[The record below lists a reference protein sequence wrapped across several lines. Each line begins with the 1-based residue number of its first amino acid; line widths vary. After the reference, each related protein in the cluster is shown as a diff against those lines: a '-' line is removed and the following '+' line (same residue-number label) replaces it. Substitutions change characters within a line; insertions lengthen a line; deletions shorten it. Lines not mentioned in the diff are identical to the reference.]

1 MITEIIGYAASFLVA
16 VSLVMVSI
24 VRLRLINLAGAVTF
38 VVYGA
43 LIGSIPIVLTNG
55 FITAVNVYYLQKL
68 LRRNTRAF
76 AYLPA
81 GPEQRQ
87 RVEEFLNA
95 YETDIHRYY
104 PLFRRSHVERALGGL
119 GTVYLCVKNLKMVG
133 IAAFVP
139 VPKGDE
145 LTVPEHRQAMA
156 YIHEEL
162 FPRHTV
168 YMPLDYVAP
177 KYRDIGLVSKLYQR
191 VLAELQADTRFIVAI
206 TDPANA
212 TSHKFLRRNGYERHR
227 DFGRYG
233 LYVRTVSA
241 TP

>member
-16 VSLVMVSI
+16 ISLVMVSI
-24 VRLRLINLAGAVTF
+24 VRLRFINLAGAVTF
-38 VVYGA
+38 VVYGT
-43 LIGSIPIVLTNG
+43 LIGSIPIILTNG

-87 RVEEFLNA
+87 RMEEFIEA
-95 YETDIHRYY
+95 YEQDVRRFY
-104 PLFRRSHVERALGGL
+104 PLFQRGLVERALDGP
-119 GTVYLCVKNLKMVG
+119 GTVYLCLKNLKMVG

-139 VPKGDE
+139 VPAAEE
-145 LTVPEHRQAMA
+145 LAVAEHREAMA
-156 YIHEEL
+156 YVRREL

-177 KYRDIGLVSKLYQR
+177 KYRDIGLVNKLYHR
-191 VLAELQADTRFIVAI
+191 VLEELQPDSRFIVAM
-206 TDPANA
+206 TDPTNA

-227 DFGRYG
+227 DFGRWA
-233 LYVRTVSA
+233 LYVRTVPA
-241 TP
+241 